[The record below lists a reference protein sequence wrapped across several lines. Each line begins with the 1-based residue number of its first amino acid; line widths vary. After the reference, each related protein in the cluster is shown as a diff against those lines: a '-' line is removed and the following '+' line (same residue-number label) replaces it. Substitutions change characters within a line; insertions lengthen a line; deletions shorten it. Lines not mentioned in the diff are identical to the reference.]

1 MPQAESS
8 LWRLPQAMCSTVLPF
23 PINRSLR
30 TRSFPD
36 AGRDTQ
42 SKERYENDKIAF
54 ATFHSGHRSLDV
66 VLARVSAGTE
76 SHPIRKRDRFAG
88 SAPDP
93 GSESQWHAHIH
104 SRRVEDPPARSA

>member
-1 MPQAESS
+1 
-8 LWRLPQAMCSTVLPF
+8 MCSTVLPF
-23 PINRSLR
+23 PTDRRLG

-36 AGRDTQ
+36 VGRDTQ

-54 ATFHSGHRSLDV
+54 AALHSGHRSLGV
-66 VLARVSAGTE
+66 VVAGVSAGTE
-76 SHPIRKRDRFAG
+76 SLSIGKRDRFAG

-104 SRRVEDPPARSA
+104 SRRVEDSSARSA